1 MIKIEIPLKKNPNSM
16 HRKMAGIK
24 WMKYTTTD
32 RHQKIVSSVKM
43 RELLVDKLAG
53 YEGEIAIH
61 YYNEINTTPLFS
73 MEIKPNNYSSMTKLI
88 QRIEREY
95 LSRKMRFIWLYMPS

>member
-1 MIKIEIPLKKNPNSM
+1 MGCNQ
-16 HRKMAGIK
+16 KM
-24 WMKYTTTD
+24 
-32 RHQKIVSSVKM
+32 
-43 RELLVDKLAG
+43 G

-73 MEIKPNNYSSMTKLI
+73 MEIKPNNYSSITTLI